1 VSDGGGEQNRTEEA
15 TPFKLRRAR
24 EKGQVARG
32 LDLGFVAG
40 LVGLAAFASI
50 AGVGLMA
57 QLSLAM
63 RRALVVGVREAAD
76 PGAAMA
82 LAARSLWP
90 VLQPVVLFGGT
101 VVAVVLLVEVV
112 QLRGLMFSAAP
123 LKPDFN
129 RLNPAAGLKRLFSR
143 RMLMES
149 AKSVLKTAVYAVVA
163 VVTIRASLRGATQ
176 RIGDASHLADVL
188 RSAGMRLLL
197 VFVLVAIF
205 FAALDQLL
213 ARRAFARQMRM
224 SRREVT
230 REVKDREGDARLK
243 GRRKQLHASLV
254 EQAKGEGSVRGAD
267 LLVVNPQHVAVALSY
282 YPDKDRAPRV
292 VAKGAE
298 HHALRLR
305 RAAVRW
311 NVPILHQPAL
321 ARALFAEAE
330 RGRPIPA
337 AHYNPVAELYLKLE
351 ADRRA

>member
-1 VSDGGGEQNRTEEA
+1 MSGGEEQNRTEEA

-32 LDLGFVAG
+32 LDLGFLAG
-40 LVGLAAFASI
+40 LVGLAAFVSI
-50 AGVGLMA
+50 AGAGLMA
-57 QLSLAM
+57 QLGLAM
-63 RRALVVGVREAAD
+63 RRALATGVREGGD

-101 VVAVVLLVEVV
+101 VVAIVLLVEVV

-123 LKPDFN
+123 LTPDFN

-149 AKSVLKTAVYAVVA
+149 AKSVLKTVVYAVAAVA
-163 VVTIRASLRGATQ
+163 TIRATLRGATQ
-176 RIGDASHLADVL
+176 RIGDAPHLADAL
-188 RSAGMRLLL
+188 RTAGMRLLL
-197 VFVLVAIF
+197 VFVLVAAF
-205 FAALDQLL
+205 FAGLDQIL

-243 GRRKQLHASLV
+243 GRRKQLHAALV
-254 EQAKGEGSVRGAD
+254 DQAKGEGSVRGAD
-267 LLVVNPQHVAVALSY
+267 MLVVNPEHVAVALSY
-282 YPDKDRAPRV
+282 RPDRDRAPRV
-292 VAKGAE
+292 VARGAD

-305 RAAVRW
+305 RAAARW
-311 NVPILHQPAL
+311 SVPILHSPAL
-321 ARALFAEAE
+321 ARALFAEVE
-330 RGRPIPA
+330 RGGFVPG